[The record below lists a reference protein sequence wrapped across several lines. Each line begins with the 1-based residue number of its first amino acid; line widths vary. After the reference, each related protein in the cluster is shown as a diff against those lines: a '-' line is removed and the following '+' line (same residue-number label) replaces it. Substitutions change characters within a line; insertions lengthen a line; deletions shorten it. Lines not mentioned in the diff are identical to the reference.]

1 MEYTVLR
8 QLRALLELMDVPA
21 FFMKDG
27 RILCLNEAAKGL
39 MLCEGAAD
47 ATLYE
52 LDPAPDHVLS
62 LELCG
67 RRHTLSCKRYSDGL
81 LCQVS
86 LQEQTPGVSADY
98 LDIISGELR
107 KPLGELMAALE
118 KLYPSLPRS
127 EQTAHDAAEAQK
139 NVYRLL
145 RLASQLNAGSRV
157 KRGSWQLNLHE
168 TDFAAWLDQLARQAE
183 DLFSYSHAR
192 FRYTGLTAP
201 FTGCADLEK
210 LERSIWNLLS
220 NALLHAPKGSLVQM
234 EACRSGTQLILC
246 VQNESEEHKALHS
259 GVFSHDTERT
269 GLEPQN
275 EGLGFG
281 LAIVRA
287 CAELHGG
294 SVLLSTQKQGGTTVV
309 LRIPV
314 EKTQDEAHSETLS
327 FDYSGGVHHG
337 LMELSDALN
346 PEAFCPEEL

>member
-1 MEYTVLR
+1 MEHAELG
-8 QLRALLELMDVPA
+8 QLRAILELMDTPA
-21 FFMKDG
+21 FFLKNG
-27 RILCLNEAAKGL
+27 SILCLNEAAKGL
-39 MLCEGAAD
+39 MLCEGMTD
-47 ATLYE
+47 ETLSK
-52 LDPAPDHVLS
+52 LDPASDHVLS

-67 RRHTLSCKRYSDGL
+67 RYQTISCKRYSDGL

-86 LQEQTPGVSADY
+86 RQEQTNGVSADY

-107 KPLGELMAALE
+107 KPLGELMMALD
-118 KLYPSLPRS
+118 KLYPSLPS
-127 EQTAHDAAEAQK
+127 SKQTAHDAAEAQK

-145 RLASQLNAGSRV
+145 RLAAQLNAGSRV
-157 KRGSWQLNLHE
+157 KRGSWQLELHE
-168 TDFAAWLDQLARQAE
+168 TELADWLDRLARQAE

-201 FTGCADLEK
+201 FTGCVDLEK

-220 NALLHAPKGSLVQM
+220 NALLHAPKDSLVQM
-234 EACRSGTQLILC
+234 EARRSGTQLIVC
-246 VQNESEEHKALHS
+246 VQNESDEPKTLH
-259 GVFSHDTERT
+259 GDVFAYDTERT

-294 SVLLSTQKQGGTTVV
+294 SVLLSNQKQGGTTVV
-309 LRIPV
+309 LRISV
-314 EKTQDEAHSETLS
+314 EKKQNEAHSETLN

-337 LMELSDALN
+337 LMELSDALK
-346 PEAFCPEEL
+346 PEAFCPDGL